1 MKTESARLF
10 FALWPDEA
18 QRTALTAMTEVLPAE
33 WGRRVIPA
41 NLHITLLF
49 LGAVNDA
56 TRRNLEAA
64 AARIIMP
71 PFVLTLDQYGYWPQP
86 QIVWAGSQNTPP
98 ALLRL
103 VHALRQAA
111 LVCGLRV
118 DNRPYQPHL
127 TLCRKVRQPPQLPKF
142 SPFYW
147 PAADFSLV
155 ESRSAPGGVRY
166 EPCRAW
172 ALRVDVDS
180 TSEAHSV
187 E

>member
-18 QRTALTAMTEVLPAE
+18 QRTALTAMTESLPAGL
-33 WGRRVIPA
+33 GRHVAPA
-41 NLHITLLF
+41 NIHITLLF
-49 LGAVNDA
+49 LGAVA
-56 TRRNLEAA
+56 AETRQALEAA
-64 AARIIMP
+64 ATRIAAS
-71 PFVLTLDQYGYWPQP
+71 PFVLTLDHYGYWRKPQ
-86 QIVWAGSQNTPP
+86 VLWAGSRVTPP
-98 ALLRL
+98 ELRGL
-103 VHALRQAA
+103 VEQLQRAA
-111 LVCGLRV
+111 SACGLSV

-142 SPFYW
+142 LPFYW
-147 PAADFSLV
+147 AAADFSLV

-180 TSEAHSV
+180 TSGPHSV